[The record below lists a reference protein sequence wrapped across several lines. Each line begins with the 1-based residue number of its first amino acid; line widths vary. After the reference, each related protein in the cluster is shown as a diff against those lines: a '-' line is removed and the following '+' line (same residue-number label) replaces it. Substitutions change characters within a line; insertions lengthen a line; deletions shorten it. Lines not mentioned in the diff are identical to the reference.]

1 MGSSI
6 PPSFKP
12 TLELPGVESS
22 VQAVRQAAN
31 SLHEFL
37 DGKTGDSK
45 PRIDP
50 YKKP

>member
-1 MGSSI
+1 MSSI

-22 VQAVRQAAN
+22 TQAVQRAAP

-45 PRIDP
+45 PKFDP
-50 YKKP
+50 YKRP